1 MADPMSD
8 LEKRLAEL
16 RKEVLKRGFDRHA
29 SRLNNISEL
38 PIELQSPVV
47 TALAARETIQTIV
60 MFPQQIQRGWEYVP
74 KQALLFT
81 ASGVIH
87 LFASIWPDQEPQIT
101 RVEGCNLLYMKI
113 TLILLY
119 GSLEIV
125 ARGENAPVRLS
136 MEFNTVSWT
145 YLSAPLQRF
154 LQLTQVASFV
164 NNSPCSSITQQ
175 LLTELPLKFLN
186 GVRIHGLLP
195 GEELKELVFQSAT
208 WERWL
213 YFLRRPFS
221 ANILLLLTNHYMVV
235 IQEELNVKQ
244 GWLISYIPRH
254 NIAGIQSQPC
264 GSWNELSV
272 QLKQG
277 SQAVAYKLT
286 LKNET
291 AESWR
296 TSWIQHGNKWEN
308 LPERRVD
315 HIG

>member
-1 MADPMSD
+1 
-8 LEKRLAEL
+8 
-16 RKEVLKRGFDRHA
+16 LK
-29 SRLNNISEL
+29 NISEL
-38 PIELQSPVV
+38 PIELQSSAV
-47 TALAARETIQTIV
+47 TALTARATIQTIV
-60 MFPQQIQRGWEYVP
+60 VFPQQLQRGWDYVP

-81 ASGVIH
+81 AIGVIH
-87 LFASIWPDQEPQIT
+87 LLASIWPDQEPQIT
-101 RVEGCNLLYMKI
+101 YVEGCNLLYMKI
-113 TLILLY
+113 KLILLY

-125 ARGENAPVRLS
+125 AQGAHLPVRLS

-154 LQLTQVASFV
+154 LQMTQVAPV
-164 NNSPCSSITQQ
+164 VDNCPCSSITQHIRTQ
-175 LLTELPLKFLN
+175 LPLKFLN
-186 GVRIHGLLP
+186 GVRIYGLLP

-221 ANILLLLTNHYMVV
+221 ANLLLLLTSHYMVV

-254 NIAGIQSQPC
+254 SIAGIQSQPC

-277 SQAVAYKLT
+277 SQSVAYKLA

-296 TSWIQHGNKWEN
+296 KSWVQHGNKWEDV
-308 LPERRVD
+308 PEQQN
-315 HIG
+315 